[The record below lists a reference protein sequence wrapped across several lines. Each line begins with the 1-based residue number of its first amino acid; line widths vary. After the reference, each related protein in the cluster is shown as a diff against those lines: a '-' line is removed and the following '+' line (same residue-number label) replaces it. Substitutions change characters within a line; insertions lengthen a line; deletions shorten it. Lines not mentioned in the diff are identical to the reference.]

1 MSVINASE
9 DFVKLETERRQR
21 KEMLRAAEDRVLDP
35 WERYRA
41 VADHCDRLHDVT
53 ELYDRKTRF
62 ALIILG
68 TLNAMNV
75 LLVTRGDVKH
85 ALDMPLLMSVYIG
98 CYALL
103 SIGLLWSAIAALS
116 PAASPIDRIEDPVE
130 DYCDSWKRM
139 QVGDLNRQLA
149 IASYGLARANTL
161 KLAAVTR
168 LYGGLKLLAVLTAI
182 LILALATG
190 LAGFPALL

>member
-9 DFVKLETERRQR
+9 DFVRLESERRQR

-75 LLVTRGDVKH
+75 LLVSKGDVKQVLH
-85 ALDMPLLMSVYIG
+85 MPLVMNVYIG

-103 SIGLLWSAIAALS
+103 SIGLLWYAITALS
-116 PAASPIDRIEDPVE
+116 PAASLSERVDGPLE
-130 DYCDSWKRM
+130 DYWGAWKRM

-149 IASYGLARANTL
+149 AASYGLAQANAL
-161 KLAAVTR
+161 KLVAVTR
-168 LYGGLKLLAVLTAI
+168 LYSGLKLLAVLTAM
-182 LILALATG
+182 LIVALALGA
-190 LAGFPALL
+190 AGVTSPL

>member
-9 DFVKLETERRQR
+9 DFVKLEAERRQR
-21 KEMLRAAEDRVLDP
+21 KEMLRNAEDRVLDP

-75 LLVTRGDVKH
+75 LLVTKGDVKSVLH
-85 ALDMPLLMSVYIG
+85 MPLLMNVYIG

-103 SIGLLWSAIAALS
+103 SIGLLWYAITALS
-116 PAASPIDRIEDPVE
+116 PAPSLSERVDGPSE
-130 DYCDSWKRM
+130 DYCDIWKRM
-139 QVGDLNRQLA
+139 RVGDLNRQLA
-149 IASYGLARANTL
+149 TASYGLAQANAL
-161 KLAAVTR
+161 KLVAVTR
-168 LYGGLKLLAVLTAI
+168 LYGGLKLLAVLTALFI
-182 LILALATG
+182 LGLATG
-190 LAGFPALL
+190 LAGSPSLL

>member
-9 DFVKLETERRQR
+9 DFVRLETERRQR
-21 KEMLRAAEDRVLDP
+21 KEMLRAADDRVLDP

-41 VADHCDRLHDVT
+41 VADHCDRLHDIT

-62 ALIILG
+62 ALLILG

-75 LLVTRGDVKH
+75 LLVTKGDVKH
-85 ALDMPLLMSVYIG
+85 VLHMPLVMNVYIG

-103 SIGLLWSAIAALS
+103 SIGLLWYAITALS
-116 PAASPIDRIEDPVE
+116 PAASLSERVDGPLE
-130 DYCDSWKRM
+130 DYCDSWKRL

-149 IASYGLARANTL
+149 TASYKLAHTNAL
-161 KLAAVTR
+161 KLVAVTR

-182 LILALATG
+182 LIVALATG
-190 LAGFPALL
+190 LAGSPFGG

>member
-9 DFVKLETERRQR
+9 DFVRLETERRQR
-21 KEMLRAAEDRVLDP
+21 KEMLRSAEDRVLDP

-75 LLVTRGDVKH
+75 LLVTKGDVKH
-85 ALDMPLLMSVYIG
+85 VLHMPLLMNVYIG

-103 SIGLLWSAIAALS
+103 SIGLLWYAITALS
-116 PAASPIDRIEDPVE
+116 PAASLSGRVDGPLE
-130 DYCDSWKRM
+130 DYFDTWKRM
-139 QVGDLNRQLA
+139 QVGELNRQLA
-149 IASYGLARANTL
+149 AASYGLAQANTL
-161 KLAAVTR
+161 KLVAVTR
-168 LYGGLKLLAVLTAI
+168 LYGGLKLLAVLTAL

-190 LAGFPALL
+190 LAGSPSLL

>member
-9 DFVKLETERRQR
+9 DFVRLETERRQR

-41 VADHCDRLHDVT
+41 VSDQCDRLQDVT

-75 LLVTRGDVKH
+75 LLVSKGDVKH
-85 ALDMPLLMSVYIG
+85 VLHMPVLLTAYIG
-98 CYALL
+98 CYALI
-103 SIGLLWSAIAALS
+103 SVVLLWQAITALS
-116 PAASPIDRIEDPVE
+116 PAASSSDPVDGQLD
-130 DYCDSWKRM
+130 DYRESWKQM
-139 QVGDLNRQLA
+139 QVGELNRHLA
-149 IASYGLARANTL
+149 TVSYSLAQINAV
-161 KLAAVTR
+161 KLVAVTR
-168 LYGGLKLLAVLTAI
+168 LFGGLKVLAVLTAI
-182 LILALATG
+182 LILGLATG
-190 LAGFPALL
+190 AAGLGSF

>member
-9 DFVKLETERRQR
+9 DFVRLEAERRQR
-21 KEMLRAAEDRVLDP
+21 KERLRAADDRVLDP

-53 ELYDRKTRF
+53 ELFDRKTRF

-75 LLVTRGDVKH
+75 LLVTKGDVKH
-85 ALDMPLLMSVYIG
+85 VLQMPLMMNVYIG

-103 SIGLLWSAIAALS
+103 SLGLLWYAITALS
-116 PAASPIDRIEDPVE
+116 PAASLSERVDEPLE
-130 DYCDSWKRM
+130 DYCDSWKRL

-149 IASYGLARANTL
+149 TASYRLAQANAL
-161 KLAAVTR
+161 KLVAVTR
-168 LYGGLKLLAVLTAI
+168 LYGGLKLLAVLTAM
-182 LILALATG
+182 LIVALATG
-190 LAGFPALL
+190 LAGSPSLF

>member
-9 DFVKLETERRQR
+9 DFVRLEAERRQR
-21 KEMLRAAEDRVLDP
+21 KEMLRSAEDRVLDP

-75 LLVTRGDVKH
+75 LLLTKGDVKH
-85 ALDMPLLMSVYIG
+85 VLHLPLLMNVYIG

-103 SIGLLWSAIAALS
+103 SIGLLWYAITALS
-116 PAASPIDRIEDPVE
+116 PAASLSERVAGPPE
-130 DYCDSWKRM
+130 DYCDTWKRM
-139 QVGDLNRQLA
+139 QVGELNRQLA
-149 IASYGLARANTL
+149 AASYDLAQANAL
-161 KLAAVTR
+161 KLVAVTR
-168 LYGGLKLLAVLTAI
+168 LYGGLKLLAVLTA
-182 LILALATG
+182 LFILALATG
-190 LAGFPALL
+190 VAGSPSLL